1 LMRSSVNTHGGTR
14 SRCSCTLFNP
24 TNNKLAGNEDIS
36 VAVAR
41 EQEKASPLSGTWTGP
56 ASAFSSL
63 DVSVQV
69 TAI

>member
-1 LMRSSVNTHGGTR
+1 MHGGTR
-14 SRCSCTLFNP
+14 SRCSCTSLNP

-41 EQEKASPLSGTWTGP
+41 EQEKASPLSGAWTGP
-56 ASAFSSL
+56 ASAFSRL